1 MTEHQTEN
9 IVDLTLEN
17 AQDIIGKSHEQ
28 LVVVDFWA
36 DWCDPCKKLMPIM
49 EKLARQYAGQLILAK
64 VNADDQQMLST
75 QFGVRSLPTVMIIKQ
90 GQPVDGFSGA
100 QTEAQ
105 VRELLQKYLPDPWD
119 SLVQQA
125 KDLQQQEQHQQ
136 ALPLLRQAYAD
147 SEQNTDIAKLLVM
160 SLIELNR
167 CDEAQKL
174 LDLVKAVDNGAE
186 YQRLASLLELKD
198 NASLSPELDAL
209 EKQWQQQP
217 DNYEIGCELAI
228 KLSQQSHYKQ
238 GLDIL
243 MNILRK
249 DINANEGQVKK
260 TLLDILNSLDK
271 SDPLAVEYQRH
282 LFTLLY

>member
-1 MTEHQTEN
+1 MTKELTDN
-9 IVDLTLEN
+9 IIDLTLDN

-49 EKLARQYAGQLILAK
+49 EKLAQQYVGQLILAK
-64 VNADDQQMLST
+64 VNADDQQMLAA

-105 VRELLQKYLPDPWD
+105 VRTLLRKYLPDPWD

-125 KDLQQQEQHQQ
+125 KALQEQEQHQQ
-136 ALPLLRQAYAD
+136 ALPLLRQAYTD
-147 SEQNTDIAKLLVM
+147 SEKQTDIAKLLAL

-167 CDEAQKL
+167 CDEAKQL
-174 LDLVKAVDNGAE
+174 LDVVKTSDTGAE
-186 YQRLASLLELKD
+186 YQRLLSLLDLKD
-198 NASLSPELDAL
+198 NAALSPELDAL
-209 EKQWQQQP
+209 EKEWRQQP
-217 DNYEIGCELAI
+217 DNYSVACELAI
-228 KLSQQSHYKQ
+228 KLSQQNHHKQ

-243 MNILRK
+243 MEILRN

-260 TLLDILNSLDK
+260 TLLDILTSLEK
-271 SDPLAVEYQRH
+271 GDPLAADYQRQ

>member
-1 MTEHQTEN
+1 MTKELTGN
-9 IVDLTLEN
+9 IVDLTLDN

-49 EKLARQYAGQLILAK
+49 EKLAQQYAGQLILAK
-64 VNADDQQMLST
+64 VNADDQQMLAA

-105 VRELLQKYLPDPWD
+105 VRALLQKYLPDPWD

-125 KDLQQQEQHQQ
+125 KELQQKEQHQQ
-136 ALPLLRQAYAD
+136 ALPLLRQAYTD
-147 SEQNTDIAKLLVM
+147 SEKQTDIAKLLAL

-167 CDEAQKL
+167 CDEAKQL
-174 LDLVKAVDNGAE
+174 LDVIKTSDTGAE
-186 YQRLASLLELKD
+186 YQRLLSLLELKD
-198 NASLSPELDAL
+198 TAALSPELDAL
-209 EKQWQQQP
+209 EKQWRQQP
-217 DNYEIGCELAI
+217 DNYGIARELAI
-228 KLSQQSHYKQ
+228 KLSQQNRHNQ

-243 MNILRK
+243 MEILRN
-249 DINANEGQVKK
+249 DINADDGQVKK
-260 TLLDILNSLDK
+260 TLLDILTSLDK
-271 SDPLAVEYQRH
+271 SDPLAVNYQRQ